1 MYHVPA
7 NKNYLEAQFCIG
19 MDYLEGNGIKE
30 DHDQALEWFYKAA
43 NEDYAPAQ
51 DAIGC
56 MYSYGFGVE
65 QDYSRAF
72 DWCLKAA
79 NQGYD
84 KAQNNVA
91 YLYKEGLGVA
101 QDSIKA
107 VDWYKKAAEQGDAEA
122 HKNLKL
128 LNEADIDIAEEVS
141 KPFSFKDLF
150 SSSTGFQSDTSNTH
164 DDEETYDDNETLDI
178 NDKDENSLV
187 PFSNFFKDYF
197 HDESGLYPENS
208 GGGVWFT
215 ENMSFKER
223 DKFFNKIYKV
233 QEKYDNQIDLQGAD
247 FIIDTTITKNFGAG
261 VFATA
266 CGRFTL
272 KYLSSEWKT
281 INNTELKK
289 ASYCDSDH
297 NLYINGFEISM
308 VSDNA
313 RFYGERLAECINA
326 YLKQNDHKKSE
337 QNTVSNSEL
346 VTGALD
352 NIDGRLAEIE
362 EKLASLQNDLAA

>member
-1 MYHVPA
+1 MYSIPISR
-7 NKNYLEAQFCIG
+7 NYLEAQYLIG
-19 MDYLEGNGIKE
+19 VDYLEGKGLLQDYAK
-30 DHDQALEWFYKAA
+30 ALEWFHMSASE
-43 NEDYAPAQ
+43 NYALAQ
-51 DAIGC
+51 DVIGC

-65 QDYSRAF
+65 QDYNKAF
-72 DWCLKAA
+72 EWCLKAA

-84 KAQNNVA
+84 KAQSNIA
-91 YLYKEGLGVA
+91 HLYKEGLGVA
-101 QDSIKA
+101 RDDSKA
-107 VDWYKKAAEQGDAEA
+107 LEWYTKAAEQGEAEA
-122 HKNLKL
+122 QKNLKL
-128 LNEADIDIAEEVS
+128 LNEVDIDIAEEIA
-141 KPFSFKDLF
+141 KPFSFKNIF
-150 SSSTGFQSDTSNTH
+150 STSTSYQSDTSDTH
-164 DDEETYDDNETLDI
+164 DDDETYDN
-178 NDKDENSLV
+178 NDKDENSLI
-187 PFSNFFKDYF
+187 PFSSFFKDYF
-197 HDESGLYPENS
+197 RDESGSYPENP

-215 ENMSFKER
+215 ENMSFNER

-281 INNTELKK
+281 ITNTELKK
-289 ASYCDSDH
+289 ASYYEDD
-297 NLYINGFEISM
+297 NLLCINGFEIKMGGERAS
-308 VSDNA
+308 
-313 RFYGERLAECINA
+313 FYGERLAECINA
-326 YLKQNDHKKSE
+326 YLKQNDHKNTE

-362 EKLASLQNDLAA
+362 EKLASLQNDVAA